1 METNQLITAIIVSAI
16 ILLIFFAA
24 IIVFVLQYYRRKILH
39 EKEKAE
45 IEEIHKTELLN
56 TQLEV
61 QQQTMQHIGREIHD
75 NVGQKL
81 TLATIYTHQ
90 LGINK
95 NFASLSQEL
104 EKIGDIISESLS
116 DLRKLSK
123 TLTQSFESTNFIEVL
138 QAECERIN
146 ALKVCKIEFSSNINT
161 IFLPGNIGLFI
172 LRMMQEFMQNSL
184 KHAACKTIFITVEK
198 NDTGLNLCAKDDGKG
213 FDLNQIYN
221 TAKGIGLKNI
231 KKRAELIGASAELES
246 IEGEGTKLS
255 LVLPEKILTSPQPVE
270 E

>member
-1 METNQLITAIIVSAI
+1 MSAI

-56 TQLEV
+56 TQLDV

-95 NFASLSQEL
+95 NFAGLSQEL

-123 TLTQSFESTNFIEVL
+123 TLTQSFESANFIDVL
-138 QAECERIN
+138 KSECERIN
-146 ALKVCKIEFSSNINT
+146 ALKVCKIEFRSNIDT
-161 IFLPGNIGLFI
+161 ILIPGNIGLFI

-198 NDTGLNLCAKDDGKG
+198 NDAGLNLFAKDDGKG
-213 FDLNQIYN
+213 FDLKEIYS

-231 KKRAELIGASAELES
+231 KKRAQLIGGSAELES
-246 IEGEGTKLS
+246 SEGMGTKLTLS
-255 LVLPEKILTSPQPVE
+255 LPQKILTSSE
-270 E
+270 S

>member
-1 METNQLITAIIVSAI
+1 METDQLKLAIIISAI

-24 IIVFVLQYYRRKILH
+24 VLLFIMQYYKRKILH
-39 EKEKAE
+39 EHEKAE

-95 NFASLSQEL
+95 NFAGLSQEL
-104 EKIGDIISESLS
+104 EKIGDIISESLN

-123 TLTQSFESTNFIEVL
+123 TLTQSFESTNFIDVL
-138 QAECERIN
+138 KAECERIN
-146 ALKVCKIEFSSNINT
+146 ALKVCKVEFSSNIDT
-161 IFLPGNIGLFI
+161 ILIPGNVGLFI

-184 KHAACKTIFITVEK
+184 KHAACKTIFITIEK
-198 NDTGLNLCAKDDGKG
+198 NETGLNLRAKDDGKG
-213 FDLNQIYN
+213 FDFKQIYN

-246 IEGEGTKLS
+246 SEGEGTSLS
-255 LVLPEKILTSPQPVE
+255 LVLPEKILETSQAE

>member
-1 METNQLITAIIVSAI
+1 MEANQLRLAIIVSAL

-24 IIVFVLQYYRRKILH
+24 IILFLLQYYKRKIVH

-45 IEEIHKTELLN
+45 MEELHRTELLN

-90 LGINK
+90 LGLNGK
-95 NFASLSQEL
+95 STELTSQL
-104 EKIGDIISESLS
+104 ENISNIISESLT

-123 TLTQSFESTNFIEVL
+123 TLTQSFENTNFIDL
-138 QAECERIN
+138 LKTECEKIN
-146 ALKVCKIEFSSNINT
+146 SLKVCNVEFSSNIES
-161 IFLPGNIGLFI
+161 ILMPGNIGLFI
-172 LRMMQEFMQNSL
+172 LRMLQEFMQNSL
-184 KHAACKTIFITVEK
+184 KHSECKTIFVTIEK
-198 NDTGLNLCAKDDGKG
+198 NDQGLNLCAKDDGKG
-213 FDLNQIYN
+213 FAINQIYN

-231 KKRAELIGASAELES
+231 KKRAELIGASMDMQS
-246 IEGEGTKLS
+246 IEGSGTTLF
-255 LVLPEKILTSPQPVE
+255 LALPENILHN
-270 E
+270 